1 MLVLRRHINGVY
13 VVAKCEKDG
22 ACHIEITDGASGPVS
37 TEEQRGALEVFLKE
51 LSAMRAAVWHALQT
65 LNG

>member
-13 VVAKCEKDG
+13 VVAKREKNG
-22 ACHIEITDGASGPVS
+22 ACYIEITDGASGPVS
-37 TEEQRGALEVFLKE
+37 VEEQRGALEVFLQE
-51 LSAMRAAVWHALQT
+51 LSAMRAAVWHELQV